1 MPHFKPQMLPSIEMH
16 HMYVI
21 FQHYDYLYL
30 AGSGREKT
38 VDKVLFD
45 ILLIKIQQIADNI
58 ERWEK

>member
-1 MPHFKPQMLPSIEMH
+1 MLGIGDPS
-16 HMYVI
+16 HMYVR

-30 AGSGREKT
+30 VGSGREKT
-38 VDKVLFD
+38 EDKVLFD